1 MEYSSSSCPVELTG
15 EIETISPDLLQAV
28 GEVAGS
34 GRNLKAEDLYVRS
47 MFVTSDKINAQGGRF
62 GKAEMETLC
71 RLIPGAPVLVGH
83 DKSKLPIGRCF
94 KADIVDRDREPWVK
108 ALFYWLKSTTG
119 ADDLRRNIDGGIYT
133 ECSLGFSFGL
143 PKCSICSG
151 DVRKCSHIPGREYR
165 NMSGSM
171 EKCHY
176 KYCDVSSVNEISLVY
191 RGAVPGT
198 SVSSQMLCG
207 GDLNVTPHDVYRST
221 SMDSLLIMESDC
233 MLSGFDGSVVE
244 PVYHGIPFAF
254 HRDDGSITV
263 SAPDGW
269 SDFGPV
275 RSMTDA
281 LRGLFAETDSIRGM
295 LTCYR
300 GKSRIPVYLF
310 DQVKDS
316 TRLGPV
322 RWRLKVCLDSDCS
335 ENLSD
340 GQIDKLKSLG
350 VDIVFC
356 RHLKNEHQL
365 RKALISAPREGMVVV
380 SGDRAAVVRSGS
392 VFRLR
397 VGSVRPTRSGK
408 ACYDLSFADE
418 SLGVFRSYESSIDAA
433 VGDTLFVQTEIE
445 YVSGSLSLRKIRVI
459 DNLRRFF
466 APDLG
471 IILRQEND
479 QSCGRFQLFDLGK
492 GARLLN
498 LSCGDAN
505 NWVAFP
511 NFSEKHLRDGKT
523 LVGHDIEDPQ
533 ITDATVRDSGD
544 AELLE
549 SSESG
554 VRIGL
559 DGSECS
565 GEFILRK
572 AVIHG
577 EKVELF
583 YKLS

>member
-28 GEVAGS
+28 GEVAGT
-34 GRNLKAEDLYVRS
+34 GRNLEAEDLYVRS
-47 MFVTSDKINAQGGRF
+47 MFVTSDKINSQGGRF

-94 KADIVDRDREPWVK
+94 KADIVDRDGEPWVK

-151 DVRKCSHIPGREYR
+151 DVRKCSHVPGREYR
-165 NMSGSM
+165 GATGSK

-176 KYCDVSSVNEISLVY
+176 QYCDVSSVNEISFVY

-198 SVSSQMLCG
+198 SISSQILSG
-207 GDLNVTPHDVYRST
+207 GELNETPHDVTRFA
-221 SMDSLLIMESDC
+221 SMDSLLVMESDS
-233 MLSGFDGSVVE
+233 MLSDFGEYDVE

-254 HRDDGSITV
+254 HRSDGSISV

-275 RSMTDA
+275 RSMVDM
-281 LRGLFAETDSIRGM
+281 LRGLFAETDSFIAT

-316 TRLGPV
+316 NRLGPV

-335 ENLSD
+335 ENLTD
-340 GQIDKLKSLG
+340 GRIDKLKSLG
-350 VDIVFC
+350 VDIVFR

-365 RKALISAPREGMVVV
+365 KKALISAPREGLMVV
-380 SGDRAAVVRSGS
+380 SGDHAAVVRSGS

-397 VGSVRPTRSGK
+397 VKRVRPTRSGK

-418 SLGVFRSYESSIDAA
+418 SLGEFRSYESSIDAA

-445 YVSGSLSLRKIRVI
+445 HLSGSLALRKIRVI
-459 DNLRRFF
+459 DNLRGFF

-471 IILRQEND
+471 IMPRHEDNL
-479 QSCGRFQLFDLGK
+479 SCGKFQLFDLGK

-498 LSCGDAN
+498 LSCGDAS

-511 NFSEKHLRDGKT
+511 NFSEKHLREGKT

-549 SSESG
+549 NSESG
-554 VRIGL
+554 MRIGL

-583 YKLS
+583 YRLS